1 MSGKGPTAEMISAS
15 RPQFSRSPI
24 VRSIPKPAVLSSPDA
39 ALASTHFGASEPCR
53 LPDQSALPRS
63 QAPIG

>member
-1 MSGKGPTAEMISAS
+1 MARALRAIQTTLVCCGTCDEKTRCFISTLEADGRPPTPSLKRAN
-15 RPQFSRSPI
+15 
-24 VRSIPKPAVLSSPDA
+24 
-39 ALASTHFGASEPCR
+39 GASEPCR